1 MFSVLK
7 CLLGSADTK
16 QLFKNPKRLWSDFR
30 QVKFYWHEQKKA
42 SKPTAREALFGS
54 RYADQ
59 GTDLEAQDSQ
69 RTRLLSGTERLERSS
84 QRLRDSQ
91 RIANETEGIGAG
103 ILGDLHVQRQQILN
117 TRDTLMEADGY
128 VDKSLRTLKGMAR
141 RYVLAA
147 ASVNVQD
154 ANE

>member
-1 MFSVLK
+1 M
-7 CLLGSADTK
+7 
-16 QLFKNPKRLWSDFR
+16 
-30 QVKFYWHEQKKA
+30 
-42 SKPTAREALFGS
+42 FGS

-59 GTDLEAQDSQ
+59 GTDLEAQDNQ

-91 RIANETEGIGAG
+91 RTANETEDIGAG

-141 RYVLAA
+141 R
-147 ASVNVQD
+147 
-154 ANE
+154 